1 MVSVQPREAPSGP
14 DELRLSVAAVARRL
28 GVAPATLRTWDRRYG
43 LGPGEHA
50 AGSHRR
56 YDARDLARLEHMQQA
71 LVRGAAPAEAAR
83 IALAAELDDPP
94 PPVAAAAQPVRV
106 VPDAVSDERGE
117 GDGDGDGNEIEIEDQ
132 GDPARR
138 TRTPRVGGTVL
149 RMPGAEPRA
158 RGLARAALALD
169 GRGAQQL
176 LLEEVRTRGV
186 VATWDAVV
194 RPVLVAVAERWR
206 YTGAG
211 VEVEH
216 MLSEVVIAVTAR
228 VVVEAPPPLSAR
240 PVLLGSMPGDYH
252 TLPCRLLAAEL
263 ALRRV
268 ATSVMGADLPVAA
281 LASAITRQAPA
292 AVFLWSQLSDTAAV
306 DGLVALPRTRPRTR
320 CFVGG
325 PGWVDVVL
333 PSTVTLLATLEAGCD
348 ALAAAAG
355 R

>member
-1 MVSVQPREAPSGP
+1 MGGEVVSVQPGEFSDDPF
-14 DELRLSVAAVARRL
+14 ELRLSVAAVARRL

-56 YDARDLARLEHMQQA
+56 YGARDLARLEHMQQA

-83 IALAAELDDPP
+83 LALAAELDDPP
-94 PPVAAAAQPVRV
+94 SVSTAAASSVPVL
-106 VPDAVSDERGE
+106 PDRDEQGPEGKAGETDGPTTRRGAV
-117 GDGDGDGNEIEIEDQ
+117 
-132 GDPARR
+132 
-138 TRTPRVGGTVL
+138 RVGGTVL
-149 RMPGAEPRA
+149 RMPGAEPTA
-158 RGLARAALALD
+158 RGLARAVLALD
-169 GRGAQQL
+169 GRAAQQL
-176 LLEEVRTRGV
+176 LLDEVRSRGV
-186 VATWDAVV
+186 VTTWDSVV

-211 VEVEH
+211 IEVEH
-216 MLSEVVIAVTAR
+216 MLSEVVIAVTAQ

-240 PVLLGSMPGDYH
+240 PVLLGSMPGDHH

-263 ALRRV
+263 AQRRV

-292 AVFLWSQLSDTAAV
+292 AVFLWSQLTDTAMV

-325 PGWVDVVL
+325 PGWADVVL
-333 PSTVTLLATLEAGCD
+333 PATITMLATLQGGCD

>member
-1 MVSVQPREAPSGP
+1 M
-14 DELRLSVAAVARRL
+14 SVAAVARRL

-56 YDARDLARLEHMQQA
+56 YGARDLARLERMQQA
-71 LVRGAAPAEAAR
+71 LLRGAAPAEAAR
-83 IALAAELDDPP
+83 MALAAEVDDPP
-94 PPVAAAAQPVRV
+94 TPAAAARLIRV
-106 VPDAVSDERGE
+106 VPDGTSDET
-117 GDGDGDGNEIEIEDQ
+117 GDEDAHEEQ

-138 TRTPRVGGTVL
+138 TGAVRVGGTVL

-158 RGLARAALALD
+158 RGLARAALSLD

-176 LLEEVRTRGV
+176 LLEEMRVRGV

-216 MLSEVVIAVTAR
+216 LLSEVVVAVTAR

-292 AVFLWSQLSDTAAV
+292 AVFLWSQLTDTAEV
-306 DGLVALPRTRPRTR
+306 EGLLTLPRTRPRTR

-325 PGWVDVVL
+325 PGWTDVVL
-333 PSTVTLLATLEAGCD
+333 PATVTLLPTLEAGCD

>member
-1 MVSVQPREAPSGP
+1 MGGEVVSVQPRESP
-14 DELRLSVAAVARRL
+14 DDPAELRLSVAAVARRL

-56 YDARDLARLEHMQQA
+56 YGERDLARLEHMQQA
-71 LVRGAAPAEAAR
+71 LVRGVAPAEAAR
-83 IALAAELDDPP
+83 LALAADLDDPP
-94 PPVAAAAQPVRV
+94 SVTTSARSPVRMV
-106 VPDAVSDERGE
+106 THGDEPDQEGETGGAPPRGGAV
-117 GDGDGDGNEIEIEDQ
+117 
-132 GDPARR
+132 
-138 TRTPRVGGTVL
+138 RVGGTVL
-149 RMPGAEPRA
+149 RMPGAEARA
-158 RGLARAALALD
+158 RGLARAALSLD

-176 LLEEVRTRGV
+176 LLDEVRTRGV

-194 RPVLVAVAERWR
+194 RPVLVAVAERWQ

-211 VEVEH
+211 IEVEH
-216 MLSEVVIAVTAR
+216 MLSEVVIAVTAQ

-240 PVLLGSMPGDYH
+240 PVLLGSMPGDHH

-263 ALRRV
+263 ALQRV

-292 AVFLWSQLSDTAAV
+292 AVFLWSQLSDTAVV
-306 DGLVALPRTRPRTR
+306 DGLVTLPRTRPRTR

-325 PGWVDVVL
+325 PGWADVVL
-333 PSTVTLLATLEAGCD
+333 PSTITMLATLQAGCD